1 MSEAS
6 LQEVETSPAQAA
18 SAELPAIL
26 RELPDELIGER
37 VLLRPYRAGDGK
49 ALWEAVEE
57 SRDHILPW
65 LPWSDTHKTPAE
77 SEALVRKFHAEWIRR
92 EDLPMGIWRRSDGR
106 FLGGTGLHRIHWEV
120 PLFEIGYWLR
130 ESEAG
135 KGYMTEA
142 VTLLCR
148 LCFETLGAQ
157 RLEIQTDTRNIRSA
171 AVPQRLGF
179 THEAVLRN
187 YRRDTTG
194 HLGDFNMFVL
204 TPADYARLFT
214 PE

>member
-1 MSEAS
+1 MSE
-6 LQEVETSPAQAA
+6 TSQIQTATSQAQAV

-26 RELPDELIGER
+26 RDLPDEIVGER
-37 VLLRPYRAGDGK
+37 VLLRPYHAGDGR

-57 SRDHILPW
+57 SREYILPW
-65 LPWSDTHKTPAE
+65 LPWSHTHKTPTD
-77 SEALVRKFHAEWIRR
+77 SEALARKFHTNWILR
-92 EDLPMGIWRRSDGR
+92 EDLPMGIWRRSDRR

-130 ESEAG
+130 ESAAG
-135 KGYMTEA
+135 QGYMTEA

-157 RLEIQTDTRNIRSA
+157 RLEIQTDTRNVRSA

-187 YRRDTTG
+187 YRRDTNG

-204 TPADYARLFT
+204 TPEDYTRLFA